1 MNSIIEALYFGEIDP
16 SMHPASSPESAELHK
31 DFSAIRNRFKR
42 LIRPDLHDEFEYL
55 NNKSI
60 ELTVHGEKTAFHT
73 GFLLGAQLMLEVLQ
87 TDI

>member
-16 SMHPASSPESAELHK
+16 SMHPGFSPESAELHK
-31 DFSAIRNRFKR
+31 EFSAIRNRFKS
-42 LIRPDLHDEFEYL
+42 LIHPDLHDEFDYL
-55 NNKSI
+55 NNKSV
-60 ELTVHGEKTAFHT
+60 ELSVHDGKTAFHT